1 MTHDSMHGEWPV
13 GHMTDDLPLYVLRE
27 LSAVEELRI
36 REHVV
41 ACASCAADLREWEAV
56 AGLER
61 AALRTVPTPPRGLM
75 DGVWAALASESL
87 APEPAPVVEE
97 RRARVRHTSLAPGGM
112 HVMAVLL
119 AQCRLL
125 PRVMWS
131 ASAMGILL
139 AVLFAATL
147 PRGTGEA
154 NVLAFALPLV
164 AAAGMAFLYGPE
176 TDMSLEL
183 ALSTP
188 TSARTVLL
196 SRFALLFSFDALLAV
211 AGTVALALWH
221 GENLAALV
229 AVWLGPMTLLAA
241 LSLLVSLVLGPG
253 TALGGAA
260 ALWLSRLIHLSDGV
274 SLHLIPS
281 ALPPTTPAVLL
292 LAAGCVAGAV
302 LYVPRLERLRQWQD

>member
-1 MTHDSMHGEWPV
+1 
-13 GHMTDDLPLYVLRE
+13 
-27 LSAVEELRI
+27 
-36 REHVV
+36 
-41 ACASCAADLREWEAV
+41 
-56 AGLER
+56 
-61 AALRTVPTPPRGLM
+61 
-75 DGVWAALASESL
+75 
-87 APEPAPVVEE
+87 
-97 RRARVRHTSLAPGGM
+97 
-112 HVMAVLL
+112 
-119 AQCRLL
+119 
-125 PRVMWS
+125 
-131 ASAMGILL
+131 
-139 AVLFAATL
+139 
-147 PRGTGEA
+147 
-154 NVLAFALPLV
+154 
-164 AAAGMAFLYGPE
+164 MAFLYGPE

-196 SRFALLFSFDALLAV
+196 SRFALLFAFDALLAL

-241 LSLLVSLVLGPG
+241 LSLLVSLVLGSG
-253 TALGGAA
+253 TALGGSA

-292 LAAGCVAGAV
+292 LAAGCVAVAV

>member
-1 MTHDSMHGEWPV
+1 MTHDSMHGEWSV
-13 GHMTDDLPLYVLRE
+13 RHVTDDLPLYVLRE

-36 REHVV
+36 REHVA

-61 AALRTVPTPPRGLM
+61 AALRTVPTPPAGLM
-75 DGVWAALASESL
+75 DGVWAALASESP
-87 APEPAPVVEE
+87 AREPAPVAEE
-97 RRARVRHTSLAPGGM
+97 RRTRVRHTRLMPSGM
-112 HVMAVLL
+112 HAIAVLV

-131 ASAMGILL
+131 ASATGILL

-154 NVLAFALPLV
+154 NILAFALPLI

-188 TSARTVLL
+188 TSARMVLV
-196 SRFALLFSFDALLAV
+196 SRFALLFAFDALLAV
-211 AGTVALALWH
+211 AGTAVLALWH

-253 TALGGAA
+253 SALGGAA
-260 ALWLSRLIHLSDGV
+260 ALWLSRLVHLSDGV

-281 ALPPTTPAVLL
+281 APPSTPAVLL
-292 LAAGCVAGAV
+292 LAAGCVAVAV

>member
-1 MTHDSMHGEWPV
+1 MTHDSMPGEWPFRHV
-13 GHMTDDLPLYVLRE
+13 TDDLPLYVLRE
-27 LSAVEELRI
+27 LSNVAELHI
-36 REHVV
+36 REHVA
-41 ACASCAADLREWEAV
+41 ACASCAAELREWEEV

-61 AALRTVPTPPRGLM
+61 AALRSVPTPSQDLLH
-75 DGVWAALASESL
+75 GVWAALASESRER
-87 APEPAPVVEE
+87 APEPVAEE
-97 RRARVRHTSLAPGGM
+97 RRSRVPRTGLVPGGM
-112 HVMAVLL
+112 HGMAVLV
-119 AQCRLL
+119 AQWRLL

-131 ASAMGILL
+131 ASAAGILL

-154 NVLAFALPLV
+154 NVLVFALPLI

-196 SRFALLFSFDALLAV
+196 SRFALLFAFDALLAA
-211 AGTVALALWH
+211 AGTVALARWH

-241 LSLLVSLVLGPG
+241 LSLLVSLVTGPG
-253 TALGGAA
+253 TALAGAA
-260 ALWLSRLIHLSDGV
+260 ALWLSRLIHLNDGV

-292 LAAGCVAGAV
+292 LAAGCVAIAV

>member
-1 MTHDSMHGEWPV
+1 MTHNLMQGERPV
-13 GHMTDDLPLYVLRE
+13 RHVTDDLPLYVLRE
-27 LSAVEELRI
+27 LSAVEELRV
-36 REHVV
+36 REHMA
-41 ACASCAADLREWEAV
+41 ACAPCAAELREWEQI

-61 AALRTVPTPPRGLM
+61 AAMRMVHTPPRDLM

-87 APEPAPVVEE
+87 SREPQPVGVD
-97 RRARVRHTSLAPGGM
+97 RRTRMSRVGLVPSGRHVA
-112 HVMAVLL
+112 AVLV

-125 PRVMWS
+125 PRLMWS
-131 ASAMGILL
+131 ASATGILL

-154 NVLAFALPLV
+154 NVLAFALPLI

-188 TSARTVLL
+188 TSSRTVLL
-196 SRFALLFSFDALLAV
+196 SRFALLFAFDAVLAV
-211 AGTVALALWH
+211 AGTVALALWR
-221 GENLAALV
+221 GENLPSLIAA
-229 AVWLGPMTLLAA
+229 WLGPMTLLAA
-241 LSLLVSLVLGPG
+241 LSLLVSLVMGPSI
-253 TALGGAA
+253 AIGGAA
-260 ALWLSRLIHLSDGV
+260 ALWLSRLIHLNGGV
-274 SLHLIPS
+274 SLHLMPS

-292 LAAGCVAGAV
+292 LAAGCVAIAV

>member
-13 GHMTDDLPLYVLRE
+13 RHVTDDLPLYVLRE
-27 LSAVEELRI
+27 LSAVEELGI

-61 AALRTVPTPPRGLM
+61 AALRTVSPPPPGLM
-75 DGVWAALASESL
+75 DGVWTALASESL
-87 APEPAPVVEE
+87 AREPASVGEE
-97 RRARVRHTSLAPGGM
+97 RRARVRRTSLVPGGM

-164 AAAGMAFLYGPE
+164 AAAGMAFLYAPRPDLGPE
-176 TDMSLEL
+176 LPPIP
-183 ALSTP
+183 P
-188 TSARTVLL
+188 TTRPPVLL
-196 SRFALLFSFDALLAV
+196 SSLAV
-211 AGTVALALWH
+211 
-221 GENLAALV
+221 
-229 AVWLGPMTLLAA
+229 
-241 LSLLVSLVLGPG
+241 
-253 TALGGAA
+253 
-260 ALWLSRLIHLSDGV
+260 
-274 SLHLIPS
+274 
-281 ALPPTTPAVLL
+281 
-292 LAAGCVAGAV
+292 
-302 LYVPRLERLRQWQD
+302 